1 MSSPCKHEVALWECR
16 NRISELAHAL
26 ADVMEAACDG
36 NLDDLQVRDEV
47 KRIVLKAATP
57 KPAVEGK

>member
-1 MSSPCKHEVALWECR
+1 MGMSEPNLGVGTR
-16 NRISELAHAL
+16 L

>member
-1 MSSPCKHEVALWECR
+1 
-16 NRISELAHAL
+16 
-26 ADVMEAACDG
+26 MEAACDG